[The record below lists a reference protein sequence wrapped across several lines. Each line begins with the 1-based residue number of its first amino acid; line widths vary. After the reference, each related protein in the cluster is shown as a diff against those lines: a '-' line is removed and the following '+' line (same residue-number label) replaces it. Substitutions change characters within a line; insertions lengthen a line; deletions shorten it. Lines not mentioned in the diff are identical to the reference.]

1 MNAKINPG
9 TILIS
14 KPFIEDRRFD
24 KSIILIVEHN
34 KNGTIGFILN
44 KQSPFQ
50 ISDFSKDITNKN
62 ISIKIGGPVEKNN
75 LFYIHKHPEI
85 INDSFEIK
93 NGYHWGG
100 NVNNLIEGLN
110 RNLISCD
117 NVFFFTGYAGWE
129 KNQLNE
135 ELDSGSWIVIEKNI
149 NISNDLKWSDLLVG
163 FNKEFKVW
171 ANAPSDFRLN

>member
-50 ISDFSKDITNKN
+50 ISDFSKDIINKN
-62 ISIKIGGPVEKNN
+62 INIKIGGPVEKNN
-75 LFYIHKHPEI
+75 LFYIHKPVSYTHLTLPT
-85 INDSFEIK
+85 K
-93 NGYHWGG
+93 
-100 NVNNLIEGLN
+100 
-110 RNLISCD
+110 
-117 NVFFFTGYAGWE
+117 A
-129 KNQLNE
+129 
-135 ELDSGSWIVIEKNI
+135 
-149 NISNDLKWSDLLVG
+149 
-163 FNKEFKVW
+163 
-171 ANAPSDFRLN
+171 

>member
-1 MNAKINPG
+1 MIVKINPG

-24 KSIILIVEHN
+24 KAIILIVEHN

-44 KQSPFQ
+44 KLSQFK
-50 ISDFSKDITNKN
+50 ISDFSKDIINKN
-62 ISIKIGGPVEKNN
+62 IKIKIGGPVEKNN

-93 NGYHWGG
+93 NGYYWGG
-100 NVNNLIEGLN
+100 DVNNLIEGLN
-110 RNLISCD
+110 NNLINCD
-117 NVFFFTGYAGWE
+117 NVCFFTGYAGWE

-135 ELDSGSWIVIEKNI
+135 ELDCGSWIVIEKNI
-149 NISNDLKWSDLLVG
+149 NIMSNLKWSNLLVD
-163 FNKEFKVW
+163 FNKEFKIW
-171 ANAPSDFRLN
+171 ASAPSDFRLN

>member
-24 KSIILIVEHN
+24 KSIIFIVEHN

-50 ISDFSKDITNKN
+50 ISDFSKDIINKN
-62 ISIKIGGPVEKNN
+62 INIKIGGPVEKNN

-93 NGYHWGG
+93 NTSP
-100 NVNNLIEGLN
+100 NE
-110 RNLISCD
+110 ISD
-117 NVFFFTGYAGWE
+117 SINKLEEQMYIYAKETEYE
-129 KNQLNE
+129 KAAFCRDQ
-135 ELDSGSWIVIEKNI
+135 IKN
-149 NISNDLKWSDLLVG
+149 LKWQLV
-163 FNKEFKVW
+163 N
-171 ANAPSDFRLN
+171 S